1 MKRIVA
7 GVFLLI
13 GLGAGTMFAQ
23 DSYRRERD
31 VRRDQAKI
39 ARDRQELRRALYYGD
54 YAAAE
59 HERRELQREYRDLER
74 DYRELD
80 RERQYYYSDQRRD
93 DDDWDQR

>member
-1 MKRIVA
+1 MKRTIA
-7 GVFLLI
+7 GVLLLI

-23 DSYRRERD
+23 DSYRRDRD
-31 VRRDQAKI
+31 VRRDEARI
-39 ARDRQELRRALYYGD
+39 AHDREELRRALYYGD

-80 RERQYYYSDQRRD
+80 RERQYSYWDQRHD